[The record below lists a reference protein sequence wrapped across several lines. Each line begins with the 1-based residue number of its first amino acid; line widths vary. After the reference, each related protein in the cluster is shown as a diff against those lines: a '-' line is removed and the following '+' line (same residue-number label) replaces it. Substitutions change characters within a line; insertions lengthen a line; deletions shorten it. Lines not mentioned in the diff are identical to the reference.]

1 MADAITVTGIVGTE
15 PTEANVSNTKICNF
29 RLASGLRRFDKQS
42 GTWTD
47 YGTNWYSVASYR
59 YLADNTLKSLH
70 KGDHVIVTGRLRVR
84 DWANGDKKGTAV
96 DIDADAIGHDLGW
109 GTTRY
114 ERHNKDAGAEDSAAD
129 DANAEDAPES
139 SLPDR
144 TFGGETAASGT
155 SREPVTVGA
164 PEWHTASLG
173 DRP

>member
-114 ERHNKDAGAEDSAAD
+114 ERHNKDAGAEDNAD
-129 DANAEDAPES
+129 TADAED
-139 SLPDR
+139 LPDR
-144 TFGGETAASGT
+144 ASTGETFGEHMPEASS

-173 DRP
+173 DRE